1 MKKTA
6 SQLRADAKKLLE
18 QAERI
23 EQAEAI
29 RIGKLVLHA
38 AENDFKNFTIEDLK
52 SAFNTSTQ

>member
-29 RIGKLVLHA
+29 RIGKFVLQA
-38 AENDFKNFTIEDLK
+38 SEKGFKDFTIEHLRAAVSK
-52 SAFNTSTQ
+52 SN